1 MIQGFM
7 WPDIVAA
14 IVAVLGAIKG
24 YSRGF
29 VSEVAGAIAIF
40 LALLAPWWYRGAADD
55 TLRQTF
61 HLAPGVAHI
70 VGMILS
76 GIAVYAIVLAA
87 AWIVNRFAKLP
98 LISIANSLA
107 GAAVGI
113 IKSAIFL
120 WFVLFIALFFPLTP
134 GLRSDLH
141 RSKIVAYLTMPNLYI
156 DDTLVAVTPQPVRSM
171 IAPYFARHRV

>member
-40 LALLAPWWYRGAADD
+40 LALLAPWWYRGAADG
-55 TLRQTF
+55 TLESIF
-61 HLAPGVAHI
+61 HLAPGIAHI

-76 GIAVYAIVLAA
+76 GVAVYAIVMAA
-87 AWIVNRFAKLP
+87 GWIVNRFAKLP
-98 LISIANSLA
+98 LVSIVNSLA
-107 GAAVGI
+107 GAVIGV
-113 IKSAIFL
+113 IKSAVFL
-120 WFVLFIALFFPLTP
+120 WFVLFVALFFPLTP
-134 GLRSDLH
+134 GLRDDLH
-141 RSKIVAYLTMPNLYI
+141 RSKVVNYLTTPNIFI
-156 DDTLVAVTPQPVRSM
+156 DGTIMNVTPQPVRGM
-171 IAPYFARHRV
+171 IAPYFARHRL